1 MGAVV
6 VVIVWWLDLQLPVQS
21 VPITTKVVDS
31 NPVHGEVYS
40 IKHHVIKLVCDLPQV
55 GSSQVSSTNKT
66 DSHDITAI
74 LLNVELSTITLTIT
88 LKIQCISSLN
98 GLSLLVLKRLVKSKR
113 GTKIWNSISSQ
124 KRALKEQTGCI
135 YYGMYWEQLYRFKE
149 IHVLFK
155 GKSNLPPQTNKD
167 SFQEVN
173 YNN

>member
-21 VPITTKVVDS
+21 VPITTKVVGS

-113 GTKIWNSISSQ
+113 GTKI
-124 KRALKEQTGCI
+124 
-135 YYGMYWEQLYRFKE
+135 
-149 IHVLFK
+149 
-155 GKSNLPPQTNKD
+155 
-167 SFQEVN
+167 
-173 YNN
+173 

>member
-21 VPITTKVVDS
+21 VPITTKVVGS

-74 LLNVELSTITLTIT
+74 LLNVELSTITLT
-88 LKIQCISSLN
+88 LKIQCTSPLN
-98 GLSLLVLKRLVKSKR
+98 VLSLLVLKRLVKSKR
-113 GTKIWNSISSQ
+113 GTKI
-124 KRALKEQTGCI
+124 
-135 YYGMYWEQLYRFKE
+135 
-149 IHVLFK
+149 
-155 GKSNLPPQTNKD
+155 
-167 SFQEVN
+167 
-173 YNN
+173 